1 MSKALLLMAWLI
13 PTALWLLA
21 MTRWRRGILQ
31 RRPAGSPEWYWLAH
45 FRDSRNRTESCEA
58 ACGCVGGGDHDGHL
72 WDPACPHPGLGMSAR
87 SNERRERPAGKAERR
102 KDGELA
108 GGRSAASR

>member
-31 RRPAGSPEWYWLAH
+31 RQPAGSPVWYWLRV
-45 FRDSRNRTESCEA
+45 FGIPETERNRA
-58 ACGCVGGGDHDGHL
+58 RLLVG
-72 WDPACPHPGLGMSAR
+72 A
-87 SNERRERPAGKAERR
+87 
-102 KDGELA
+102 
-108 GGRSAASR
+108 SAAGITMVTFGILLALILGLE